1 MSYMHLF
8 AFIFKISKAGNSFC
22 CVSTGVSYFFKSS
35 KRYSL
40 ELLSSKSPC
49 LLQTIDGGDLIMHR
63 PLKRIHRIIIQTKHE
78 IRRNHD
84 LKMDQVSL

>member
-8 AFIFKISKAGNSFC
+8 AFIFKISKAGDSFC

-40 ELLSSKSPC
+40 ELLSSKVFAFC
-49 LLQTIDGGDLIMHR
+49 KQLMGET
-63 PLKRIHRIIIQTKHE
+63 
-78 IRRNHD
+78 
-84 LKMDQVSL
+84 